1 MAHYNAEDAMRL
13 LETKKVKE
21 ATAYILYGEDEYL
34 ISQTVRLLRDS
45 VIDNDFGDFNYTRL
59 DCHSSVK
66 AAELTN
72 ALRELPMLT
81 DRRFLE
87 LHYYQN
93 LTDSTV
99 KKIEE
104 TFKETLREGS
114 TVLCLVSHDDSK
126 KSKSKLAAWA
136 QDYAQ
141 EINCNVSSYSLPRW
155 IDLYI
160 KDKGYSFKDSK
171 AAQELQNRVG
181 ANLLDLSAQL
191 DQLMLYVSSQK
202 TISVEDVRQV
212 VRKSNEVKVWEY
224 TKAITQKD
232 SSKAMQACS
241 SLLEDNAQKGSLT
254 LISFTNKYLR
264 DLAQALDITS
274 KYGFNTNS
282 LSQQMAD
289 KRDFQI
295 NYILKDLR
303 SWKEPDLRDAFHSLC
318 QADLRLKTGGDPLL
332 TMQLLT
338 LRLVSRR

>member
-1 MAHYNAEDAMRL
+1 MARYDIEDAMRL

-21 ATAYILYGEDEYL
+21 AAAYVLYGGDEYL

-45 VIDNDFGDFNYTRL
+45 VIDSDFGDFNYTRL
-59 DCHSSVK
+59 DCTSSVK
-66 AAELTN
+66 AAELIN

-81 DRRFLE
+81 DKRFLE

-114 TVLCLVSHDDSK
+114 TVICLVSHDDSK
-126 KSKSKLAAWA
+126 KSKNKLATWA
-136 QDYAQ
+136 QEYAQ
-141 EINCNVSSYSLPRW
+141 EINCNVSIYSLPRW
-155 IDLYI
+155 IEFYL
-160 KDKGYSFKDSK
+160 KDKGYKFKDSK

-181 ANLLDLSAQL
+181 NNLLDLSIQL
-191 DQLMLYVSSQK
+191 DQLMLYAGSTK
-202 TISVEDVRQV
+202 TISIEDVRQV
-212 VRKSNEVKVWEY
+212 VRKSNEIKVWEY

-254 LISFTNKYLR
+254 LVSFTNKYLR

-274 KYGFNTNS
+274 KYGFTTNS

-289 KRDFQI
+289 KKDFQL

-303 SWKEPDLRDAFHSLC
+303 SWKEADLRDAFHSLC